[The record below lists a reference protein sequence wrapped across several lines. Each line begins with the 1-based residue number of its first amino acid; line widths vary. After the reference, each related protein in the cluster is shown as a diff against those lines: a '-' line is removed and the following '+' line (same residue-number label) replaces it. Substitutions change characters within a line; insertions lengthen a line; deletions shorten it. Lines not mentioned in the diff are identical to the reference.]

1 MAIASNAVHAGA
13 RKAVCFRSAI
23 GKRAVTR
30 LLAPLGAVA
39 VGLGLLLSGGG
50 IGKAVGA
57 ILLAA
62 SLAFEIWIA
71 YRYARYILVD
81 ETLVIHR
88 AFEQRRIRLAAIV
101 SVRKRAYPEIWATH
115 RPSDDFALGTDMLEI
130 QYDGDSRVLV
140 SPRDEDAFLAA
151 IGQSALGDIPDCAD
165 SGRIVPQ

>member
-1 MAIASNAVHAGA
+1 MFSFGH
-13 RKAVCFRSAI
+13 

-30 LLAPLGAVA
+30 LLAPLGAVV

-50 IGKAVGA
+50 IAKVVGA

-71 YRYARYILVD
+71 YRYARYIIVD
-81 ETLVIHR
+81 ETLVLHR

-101 SVRKRAYPEIWATH
+101 SVRRRAYPEIWATH
-115 RPSDDFALGTDMLEI
+115 RPLDDFTLGTDMLEI
-130 QYDGDSRVLV
+130 QYDGESRALV

-151 IGQSALGDIPDCAD
+151 IGQTPVANP
-165 SGRIVPQ
+165 R